1 MSTWPPFAS
10 PAVRRVRDSDLDLLV
25 NLPEGEGLLLLNRLK
40 RDPEELLDVV
50 VDVIPDDGVKSRVR
64 LDSDKGLVSL

>member
-1 MSTWPPFAS
+1 
-10 PAVRRVRDSDLDLLV
+10 VRRVRDSDLDLLV